1 MHAVIVVV
9 QWLCQNEAIQ
19 ILIFN
24 RKMISVAIIKKLCTY
39 KKSGNKVWT

>member
-1 MHAVIVVV
+1 MHAVIAVV

-24 RKMISVAIIKKLCTY
+24 TKMISVAIIKKLVTLYLKECA
-39 KKSGNKVWT
+39 